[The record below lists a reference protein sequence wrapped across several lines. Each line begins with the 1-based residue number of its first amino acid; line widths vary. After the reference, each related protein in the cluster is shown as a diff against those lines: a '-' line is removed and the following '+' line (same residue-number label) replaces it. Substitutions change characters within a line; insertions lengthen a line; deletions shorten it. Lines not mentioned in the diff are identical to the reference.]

1 MNLRI
6 GRYVFSPNW
15 VASATTVILL
25 PCLIGLGFWQL
36 SRAHEK
42 RELMGQAEQ
51 GRQQL
56 LEFTANNEPPLSRY
70 QHVRVM
76 GRYDTTRQ
84 ILLDNMPSTD
94 PAQSGRPGYRVLTPL
109 IIDSQGQDTIVLID
123 RGWVS
128 GIGNRQQLPV
138 IDVDTQLREVRGLLD
153 DLPQPGVRAGDAG
166 INTDHW
172 PQRLNYPKA
181 EELKLLYGER
191 LASRI
196 ILLDADQ
203 PEGYARFWS
212 INFGFTPERHI
223 GYAVQWFG
231 LALTLVTIYIVVNL
245 KRSTTGK

>member
-1 MNLRI
+1 MT
-6 GRYVFSPNW
+6 
-15 VASATTVILL
+15 AILL
-25 PCLIGLGFWQL
+25 PCLLSLGFWQL
-36 SRAHEK
+36 SRAQEK
-42 RELMGQAEQ
+42 QVLMTQAEQ

-56 LEFTANNEPPLSRY
+56 LEFNANNEPQLSRY

-94 PAQSGRPGYRVLTPL
+94 PTQSGRPGYRVLTPL
-109 IIDSQGQDTIVLID
+109 IIDSQDKNSIVLVD

-128 GIGNRQQLPV
+128 GVGNRQQFPV
-138 IDVDTQLREVRGLLD
+138 IEVDTQLREVRGLLD
-153 DLPQPGVRAGDAG
+153 DLPQPGFRAGDAG

-223 GYAVQWFG
+223 GYAVQWLG
-231 LALTLVTIYIVVNL
+231 LALTLVTIYILVNL
-245 KRSTTGK
+245 KRIATGK